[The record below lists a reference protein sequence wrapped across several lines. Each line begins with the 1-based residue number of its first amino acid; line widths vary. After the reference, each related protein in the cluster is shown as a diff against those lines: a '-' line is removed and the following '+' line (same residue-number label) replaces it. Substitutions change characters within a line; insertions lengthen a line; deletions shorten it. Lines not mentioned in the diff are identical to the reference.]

1 MKAEYICFI
10 LFKTEKRFPRLQNKR
25 FQSLKRPPQFSVGL
39 SVRALFRFIL
49 SVLGLT
55 DDFLALPSGELWS
68 LFAPSVTN
76 VGVSE
81 PESEGRGRERK
92 RKMWTVSIFA
102 KSRSSFV
109 VT

>member
-1 MKAEYICFI
+1 MLHLIQDREEVPPSTEQKISVPQ
-10 LFKTEKRFPRLQNKR
+10 KTFASR
-25 FQSLKRPPQFSVGL
+25 FSVGL

-81 PESEGRGRERK
+81 PESEGRGGERERWGQF
-92 RKMWTVSIFA
+92 RFSPNLGAVS
-102 KSRSSFV
+102 S
-109 VT
+109 